1 MLFRT
6 RARVLIWTVWQPDA
20 VPQPS
25 HPPLSRP
32 PDFSHFWAATLEELE
47 RVPPA
52 VERRR
57 ERAEHGVLLER
68 LAFDSLGGARIHGYL
83 LRKQGGGPRPLVF
96 HGHGYGAQVE
106 PQWEW
111 AAVGLNVCGVDVRG
125 QGKSRDAVPAPSPW
139 GYVLTGIEAPEKHV
153 LRGAVCDYLRGAR
166 TAREL
171 LGAAAERTVLHGF
184 SFAGGLA
191 ILAEAFGRL
200 ADLLVLVQ
208 PSFGWAEGRRFL
220 AQAGSGAEI
229 NRFLER
235 QPEHSA
241 EDPLVVM
248 RYFDPASAADLIR
261 CPTLVGVG
269 EEDATVPAQTVL
281 AIATRLA
288 GPHELMRFPVSHT
301 GTEEERRAWA
311 RFEQRWHALALSDV
325 PADFGRR
332 RG

>member
-1 MLFRT
+1 M
-6 RARVLIWTVWQPDA
+6 
-20 VPQPS
+20 PQRRG
-25 HPPLSRP
+25 PPLSRP
-32 PDFSHFWAATLEELE
+32 PDFSRFWAATLDELE

-52 VERRR
+52 VERGPDRVENR
-57 ERAEHGVLLER
+57 FLLER
-68 LAFDSLGGARIHGYL
+68 LSFNSLGGARIRGYL
-83 LRKQGGGPRPLVF
+83 LHEKGGPPRPLVF

-106 PQWEW
+106 PRWDW
-111 AAVGLNVCGVDVRG
+111 ATAGLDVCGVDVRG
-125 QGKSRDAVPAPSPW
+125 QGRSRDALPDPSPW
-139 GYVLTGIEAPEKHV
+139 GYVLTGIEAPERHV

-166 TAREL
+166 IAREL

-191 ILAEAFGRL
+191 IIAEAFGRL
-200 ADLLVLVQ
+200 ADLLVLAQ

-241 EDPLVVM
+241 EDLLVVM

-261 CPTLVGVG
+261 CPTLVGLG
-269 EEDATVPAQTVL
+269 AEDPTVPAQTVL
-281 AIATRLA
+281 AIARRLA
-288 GPHELMRFPVSHT
+288 GPHELVRFPASHT
-301 GTEEERRAWA
+301 GSEEEQRDWA
-311 RFEQRWHALALSDV
+311 RFEQRWHALALSGV

-332 RG
+332 RC